1 MAAICG
7 ALVNYIDANIVFSI
21 HDYYSLPQ
29 LLGLQSTTKSTT
41 PSTTPTPT
49 PTAEITTPSPSTSP
63 PPTVCPMPGK
73 PAQQAGAIGFGY
85 DLNSHVMYTITKD
98 SVLSKLISSK

>member
-21 HDYYSLPQ
+21 HDCYSLPQ
-29 LLGLQSTTKSTT
+29 LLGLQSTTKSTS

-49 PTAEITTPSPSTSP
+49 PEITTPSPSTP